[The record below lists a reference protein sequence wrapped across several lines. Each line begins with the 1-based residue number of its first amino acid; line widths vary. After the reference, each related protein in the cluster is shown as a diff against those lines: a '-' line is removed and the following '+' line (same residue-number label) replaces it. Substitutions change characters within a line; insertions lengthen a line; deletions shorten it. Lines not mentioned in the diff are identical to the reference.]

1 MDRKKQILT
10 SIMTAGAFISYNVGA
25 GFASGNELLQFYGSW
40 HLKGIIA
47 AVISGVITT
56 IIACMTLFWL
66 GKVSEAK
73 TSSESYNWIAGPI
86 VGKFF
91 RLFTDILV
99 LGCFMMMFSGVGNL
113 LNEQFH
119 LPAEAGILL
128 LGILTLI
135 VVLGGLKS
143 VETVLG
149 YAGMAILI
157 YITIFAI
164 YTLVGNKSDPSN
176 VALIPD
182 LVKRGKIWQANL
194 FSLYPFSLIQEL
206 KNMNSPILEGMLYST
221 ECVIS
226 GFPFYITLGKRSK
239 TTKEALVSGVV
250 AAILYYICIIFVLI
264 ILSFNMD
271 VLINPATQEMYVFPA
286 VAAIRRLWP
295 AGSWTYSILI
305 FTGIFSSTIGYLWVL
320 SERVF
325 PKQEATRKNKIFIV
339 IMTLLG
345 VALAK
350 RISFSMII
358 NSLFPLAGIV
368 GIGVLI
374 GCFRKIRHYYL
385 IH

>member
-56 IIACMTLFWL
+56 IIACMALFWL

-73 TSSESYNWIAGPI
+73 NSSESYNWIAGPI

-119 LPAEAGILL
+119 IPAEVGIIL

-182 LVKRGKIWQANL
+182 LVKQGKIWQANL
-194 FSLYPFSLIQEL
+194 FSLYPFSLIPEL

-239 TTKEALVSGVV
+239 TTKEALASGVV
-250 AAILYYICIIFVLI
+250 AAVLYYICIIFVLI

-325 PKQEATRKNKIFIV
+325 PKQEATRKNKVFIV

-358 NSLFPLAGIV
+358 NSLFPLAGIA

>member
-1 MDRKKQILT
+1 
-10 SIMTAGAFISYNVGA
+10 
-25 GFASGNELLQFYGSW
+25 
-40 HLKGIIA
+40 
-47 AVISGVITT
+47 
-56 IIACMTLFWL
+56 
-66 GKVSEAK
+66 
-73 TSSESYNWIAGPI
+73 
-86 VGKFF
+86 
-91 RLFTDILV
+91 
-99 LGCFMMMFSGVGNL
+99 
-113 LNEQFH
+113 
-119 LPAEAGILL
+119 
-128 LGILTLI
+128 
-135 VVLGGLKS
+135 
-143 VETVLG
+143 
-149 YAGMAILI
+149 
-157 YITIFAI
+157 
-164 YTLVGNKSDPSN
+164 
-176 VALIPD
+176 
-182 LVKRGKIWQANL
+182 
-194 FSLYPFSLIQEL
+194 
-206 KNMNSPILEGMLYST
+206 MNSPILEGMLYST

-239 TTKEALVSGVV
+239 TTKEALASGVV

-350 RISFSMII
+350 RISFSIII
-358 NSLFPLAGIV
+358 NSLFPLAGIA

-374 GCFRKIRHYYL
+374 GCFRKISHYYL